1 VTTFFQKVSL
11 LVLLARSF
19 EALGTLII
27 QQKEEEEKKKKKV
40 NLV

>member
-1 VTTFFQKVSL
+1 MTTFFQKVSL

-27 QQKEEEEKKKKKV
+27 QQKEKEEEKKEEV